1 VQASL
6 AKSSSLFP
14 DTINLGFFFIKK
26 SLMIKVSRL
35 RKKTVEKLT
44 TAVVIGEVNPFF

>member
-14 DTINLGFFFIKK
+14 DTINLGFFYKK
-26 SLMIKVSRL
+26 KPNDKGVASE
-35 RKKTVEKLT
+35 KKDGGK
-44 TAVVIGEVNPFF
+44 ADDGRGDR